1 MQTEQTDIGGGIDMT
16 KPPNTEHDKGLKYF
30 MTLQQNEL
38 FLKEGS
44 HRLILKNRELGKEDE
59 RDIIY
64 DIDTLVLKNSKGKNV
79 GYVIFCEN
87 LTEKYKLQEKLQSME
102 KLSLAGQL
110 AAGAAHE
117 IKNPLASIRG
127 FVQLLQES
135 FHKNDKR
142 REYTKI
148 IIEEVDRLNELVRE
162 LLFIAKPS
170 PDVKTRGNIN
180 KTVDDTI
187 LVVNSKA
194 IMNDVVIHRE
204 SSEVPEIIFNPEHMK
219 QVFLNLMNNAIDAM
233 PKGGN
238 LFVRSFHKDNRIH
251 IEIQDEGCGIK
262 PEHIDRLF
270 EPFFTTKEDGTGLG
284 LPITKKIIQN
294 HSGEIQVK
302 SKPGKG
308 SCFTVLLPTM

>member
-1 MQTEQTDIGGGIDMT
+1 MT
-16 KPPNTEHDKGLKYF
+16 KPSNTEDKALKYF
-30 MTLQQNEL
+30 AIIQQNEL

-44 HRLILKNRELGKEDE
+44 HRLIFRNTESKEE
-59 RDIIY
+59 YEHDIIY
-64 DIDTLVLKNSKGKNV
+64 DIDTRVLKNSKGENI
-79 GYVIFCEN
+79 GYLVFCEN
-87 LTEKYKLQEKLQSME
+87 LTEKYKLQEKLQSIE

-180 KTVDDTI
+180 KTIDDTI

-204 SSEVPEIIFNPEHMK
+204 SCEVPETVFNPEHMK

-238 LFVRSFHKDNRIH
+238 LFVRSFHKENRIH
-251 IEIQDEGCGIK
+251 IEIQDEGSGIE
-262 PEHIDRLF
+262 PELVDRLF
-270 EPFFTTKEDGTGLG
+270 EPFFTTKGDGTGLG
-284 LPITKKIIQN
+284 LAITKKIIQN
-294 HSGEIQVK
+294 HSGEIQVT

-308 SCFTVLLPTM
+308 SCFTVLLPVI